1 MEKKE
6 FPKIKDFPPI
16 KDKVKPKISG
26 FSQKI
31 FGTIKLIL
39 GICLLPFVYSA
50 SVFFI
55 KELQFI
61 DRGLQ
66 AYFWAGIISF
76 LILHLFIW
84 EPVVIYRKGY
94 RLLEIVFS
102 FFAPLVR
109 FAPYVVPI
117 YTILIFV
124 AYLLL
129 SLILK
134 SKGFFNLFL
143 LLFSFSFALHLVFS
157 AKSVKSKQGDFLKA
171 NYLFG
176 FSFIYI
182 FNVLL
187 IALCLSVVFQ
197 GFSFINFFDHSF
209 REAKGIFFAVFRQL
223 FL

>member
-16 KDKVKPKISG
+16 KNKVKPKFLG

-31 FGTIKLIL
+31 FGTIKFIL

-50 SVFFI
+50 SVSFI
-55 KELQFI
+55 KELQTVGRVSQGF
-61 DRGLQ
+61 
-66 AYFWAGIISF
+66 FWAGIISF
-76 LILHLFIW
+76 LIIHLFIW
-84 EPVVIYRKGY
+84 EPVVIYRQGY

-117 YTILIFV
+117 YTILIFLV
-124 AYLLL
+124 YFLL
-129 SLILK
+129 SLIFK
-134 SKGFFNLFL
+134 SKGFFNSFL
-143 LLFSFSFALHLVFS
+143 LLFGFSFILHLVFS

-182 FNVLL
+182 FNLL
-187 IALCLSVVFQ
+187 LVAFCLGVIFKNFTFI
-197 GFSFINFFDHSF
+197 GFFNNSLQ
-209 REAKGIFFAVFRQL
+209 EAKGIFFSVFRQL

>member
-6 FPKIKDFPPI
+6 FPKTKDFPPI

-26 FSQKI
+26 FSQKN
-31 FGTIKLIL
+31 FGITKFVL
-39 GICLLPFVYSA
+39 GVCLLPFVYSV
-50 SVFFI
+50 SVLFI

-61 DRGLQ
+61 ERSSQ

-84 EPVVIYRKGY
+84 EPAVIYRKGY

-102 FFAPLVR
+102 FFAPLVK
-109 FAPYVVPI
+109 FAPHVVPI
-117 YTILIFV
+117 YTIVIFTGYLLFSLIF
-124 AYLLL
+124 
-129 SLILK
+129 K

-157 AKSVKSKQGDFLKA
+157 AKSVRSKQEDFLKA

-176 FSFIYI
+176 FSFVYI

-187 IALCLSVVFQ
+187 ISCCLSIIFKD
-197 GFSFINFFDHSF
+197 FSFINFFNNSF
-209 REAKGIFFAVFRQL
+209 REAKGIFFVVFRQL